1 MDILEQIVQKI
12 EQKQTF
18 FWSLGLHN
26 RYRVVVAGFNCL
38 FIVKIQR
45 EKTIIKQPKYALP
58 ANQPARGLEAQNPQR
73 RFTTIKY
80 TWYQQRPRGGSN
92 LILGGQILICC
103 EFILLSSFLFLQNLG
118 GQVHILPTH
127 FRHL

>member
-80 TWYQQRPRGGSN
+80 TWYQQRRRKQLDSGWAD
-92 LILGGQILICC
+92 IKVYI
-103 EFILLSSFLFLQNLG
+103 F
-118 GQVHILPTH
+118 
-127 FRHL
+127 

>member
-1 MDILEQIVQKI
+1 MDFLAQIVHKV
-12 EQKQTF
+12 EQKQTL

-80 TWYQQRPRGGSN
+80 TWYQQRRRKQLDSGWAD
-92 LILGGQILICC
+92 IKVYI
-103 EFILLSSFLFLQNLG
+103 F
-118 GQVHILPTH
+118 
-127 FRHL
+127 

>member
-18 FWSLGLHN
+18 FWSLGLDN

-80 TWYQQRPRGGSN
+80 TWYQ
-92 LILGGQILICC
+92 
-103 EFILLSSFLFLQNLG
+103 
-118 GQVHILPTH
+118 
-127 FRHL
+127 

>member
-1 MDILEQIVQKI
+1 MDFLAQIVLKV
-12 EQKQTF
+12 EQKLTL

-45 EKTIIKQPKYALP
+45 EKTIVKQPKYALP
-58 ANQPARGLEAQNPQR
+58 ANQPAPGLEAQSPQR

-80 TWYQQRPRGGSN
+80 TWYQQRRRKQLNSGWTD
-92 LILGGQILICC
+92 IDIM
-103 EFILLSSFLFLQNLG
+103 
-118 GQVHILPTH
+118 
-127 FRHL
+127 